1 MTIWVALFRGINV
14 GGKNRLPMKDLVE
27 DLEHLGCTGVTTYI
41 QSGNAVFRRPAT
53 QAGTF
58 AMRIEAALVDRRGI
72 ETRVRLLSAR
82 ELGTAIDLNPFEN
95 ATDDPKSLHV
105 FFLASVPDT
114 SKLQSL
120 NEALNDA
127 KADSE
132 STSLQGDLLF
142 LHAPDGIGRSKLAAK
157 VEKLLGISAT
167 SRNWRTV
174 ITLLDLTRKIS

>member
-1 MTIWVALFRGINV
+1 MR
-14 GGKNRLPMKDLVE
+14 DLVE

-41 QSGNAVFRRPAT
+41 QSGNAVFRKAAI

-58 AMRIEAALVDRRGI
+58 AKRIEAALADRRGI
-72 ETRVRLLSAR
+72 ETKVRLLPAR
-82 ELGTAIDLNPFEN
+82 ELASAIDLNPFAN
-95 ATDDPKSLHV
+95 TSDNPKVLHV
-105 FFLASVPDT
+105 FFLARAPDT

-120 NEALNDA
+120 NHALNDA

-132 STSLQGDLLF
+132 SISLQGDLLF

-157 VEKLLGISAT
+157 VERLLGVGAT

-174 ITLLDLTRKIS
+174 ITLLDLTRKIP

>member
-27 DLEHLGCTGVTTYI
+27 DLEHLGCTSVITYI
-41 QSGNAVFRRPAT
+41 QSGNAVFRKPAVK
-53 QAGTF
+53 AGTF
-58 AMRIEAALVDRRGI
+58 AKRIEAALADGRGI
-72 ETRVRLLSAR
+72 DTKVRLVPAR
-82 ELGTAIDLNPFEN
+82 ELASAIDLNPFAN
-95 ATDDPKSLHV
+95 ATADPKSLHV
-105 FFLASVPDT
+105 YFLATVPDP

-120 NEALNDA
+120 NDALNDA
-127 KADSE
+127 KAESE
-132 STSLQGDLLF
+132 SVSLQGDLFF

-157 VEKLLGISAT
+157 VEKLLGVSAT